1 MKKFYIVAL
10 LLIVAGCETT
20 HQLSSLQRRSFESK
34 DLEGKYE
41 DAFKS
46 TLQVLQDYGYIIKNA
61 DYQSGV
67 IQGETGVKK
76 SKNYFWDCLLVNFE
90 ITATMEQ
97 FGENKVKERLSLIK
111 KSKHAVY
118 GGEAASK
125 IVEDPELFQRIYDD
139 IQKEMFVRH
148 NLNK

>member
-1 MKKFYIVAL
+1 MKKFYIVAM

-20 HQLSSLQRRSFESK
+20 PQLSSLQRRGFESK

-46 TLQVLQDYGYIIKNA
+46 TLQVLQDYGYIIKSA

-67 IQGETGVKK
+67 IQGETGLKK
-76 SKNYFWDCLLVNFE
+76 RNDFFGDSLLVNFE
-90 ITATMEQ
+90 ITATIEQ

-111 KSKHAVY
+111 KSKYMV
-118 GGEAASK
+118 GEKPSQ
-125 IVEDPELFQRIYDD
+125 IIEDPELFQRIYDD
-139 IQKEMFVRH
+139 IQKEMFVRE

>member
-1 MKKFYIVAL
+1 MKKFYIVSL

-20 HQLSSLQRRSFESK
+20 QHQVSSLQRRSFESK

-67 IQGETGVKK
+67 IQGETGLRKRK
-76 SKNYFWDCLLVNFE
+76 DFLRDILVNLE
-90 ITATMEQ
+90 ITATIEQ
-97 FGENKVKERLSLIK
+97 FGENKVKERLSLIEK
-111 KSKHAVY
+111 TKSMVADL
-118 GGEAASK
+118 ESK
-125 IVEDPELFQRIYDD
+125 IVEDPKLFQRICDD
-139 IQKEMFVRH
+139 IQKEMFVRQ